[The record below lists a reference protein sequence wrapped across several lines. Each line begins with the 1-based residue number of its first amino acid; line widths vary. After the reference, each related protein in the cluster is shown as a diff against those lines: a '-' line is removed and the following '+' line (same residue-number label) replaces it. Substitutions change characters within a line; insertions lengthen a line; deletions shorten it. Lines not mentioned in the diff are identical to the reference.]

1 MRIVYLIDY
10 NCPYSYI
17 GLMRLQ
23 NAVKSLDLDVEW
35 EMRSFELEPFAGK
48 RQTITTAENYVQKY
62 GISEDEAEERIREI
76 ERTADEDGLK
86 INYRDMLLVSSK
98 DALRLT
104 KYVQNKYPEL
114 TLKLVE
120 EIFKS
125 NLVRNENIRKSKV
138 LADIAVS
145 CGIDED
151 DALKIID
158 NNYYNIEIE
167 LDRDEALSN
176 GITATP
182 CFILFIREERL
193 MIPGVFSEEEFR
205 NALKDFISGEIKN
218 KSFI

>member
-17 GLMRLQ
+17 GIKRLQ
-23 NAVKSLDLDVEW
+23 NAVESLDLDVEW

-48 RQTITTAENYVQKY
+48 RPSITTTENYMNKY
-62 GISEDEAEERIREI
+62 EISAEDASSRIAEVERI
-76 ERTADEDGLK
+76 AHDDGLN
-86 INYRDMLLVSSK
+86 INYKDMLLVSSK

-104 KYVQNKYPEL
+104 KYVQSKYPEL

-120 EIFKS
+120 EIFES
-125 NLVRNENIRKSKV
+125 NLVKNENIRDSKV
-138 LADIAVS
+138 LSKIAIS
-145 CGIDED
+145 CGLEESE
-151 DALKIID
+151 ALKIID

-167 LDRDEALSN
+167 LDKDEALSN
-176 GITATP
+176 GITSTP
-182 CFILFIREERL
+182 YFILFTREERL
-193 MIPGVFSEEEFR
+193 IIPGVFTEEEFK